1 DRVLLF
7 ELSEEA
13 PSPASVASYLTDLRR
28 LGVFEQIC
36 ALVFS
41 RPMSYAPDDVALL
54 WNVVRSATDGLGIPV
69 LANVDCGH
77 TDPMLTVPL
86 GVEVTLDSDANSF
99 ATGAAPTA
107 VVQS

>member
-1 DRVLLF
+1 GCLESLCWHVKGSPEWPEFTGRVLLL

-41 RPMSYAPDDVALL
+41 RPMGYAPDDVAVL

-77 TDPMLTVPL
+77 TD
-86 GVEVTLDSDANSF
+86 
-99 ATGAAPTA
+99 
-107 VVQS
+107 